1 MLGKLLKYDFKSV
14 FKFWW
19 IAALTSFGVS
29 LVGSGC
35 ITVLRA
41 ERDLPTVV
49 DASAIFVLIIAIVSF
64 CIFAVLPT
72 IIIFIRYYKNF
83 FTDEGYLTFTL
94 PVKVKNLINSK
105 LIMSVVLMIAT
116 GIVLVIDVF
125 TMLGIGFA
133 DVIFS
138 KEFLDNLFLIV
149 KEVIEKVGAYIL
161 LYGVEAVILA
171 VLSVVSFF
179 LFLFCCITLASVI
192 TKKARVITAIAIY
205 YGVNCV
211 VTFIL
216 EIFVIF
222 GIQGIFQR
230 MGALSENMIYPVF
243 GLGLFT
249 VIALISV
256 FCIMLYTLLFYMTDR
271 RLNLT

>member
-19 IAALTSFGVS
+19 IAALTSFVLS
-29 LVGSGC
+29 LIGGGC

-49 DASAIFVLIIAIVSF
+49 NASAMFVLIIAIVSVCVF
-64 CIFAVLPT
+64 CIVPT
-72 IIIFIRYYKNF
+72 IIILIRYYKNF

-94 PVKVKNLINSK
+94 PVKVKTLINSK
-105 LIMSVVLMIAT
+105 LIMSVTLMLAT
-116 GIVLVIDVF
+116 AIVLALDVF

-133 DVIFS
+133 QEIFS
-138 KEFLDNLFLIV
+138 KEFLDRILFLV
-149 KEVIEKVGAYIL
+149 KELANHVGAYL
-161 LYGVEAVILA
+161 VLYGVEAVLF
-171 VLSVVSFF
+171 VLLSVIGFY

-192 TKKARVITAIAIY
+192 TKKARVVTAIAIY
-205 YGVNCV
+205 YGVNCI
-211 VTFIL
+211 VTFVM

-222 GIQGIFQR
+222 GMREIIQRI
-230 MGALSENMIYPVF
+230 GALSENMIYPVLGV
-243 GLGLFT
+243 GLLT
-249 VIALISV
+249 VIALFTV

-271 RLNLT
+271 KLNLT